1 MHRPIATAAIVLAL
15 FVALPVRATEPA
27 PATAPGVAGHDPAN
41 PPIDCP
47 LHQQGVNTGALKP
60 FAETEKYIEFLE
72 RPDRAA
78 WQKPDAVVAAL
89 HLAGNETLVD
99 VGAGSGYFTFR
110 LAKALPKGKV
120 VATDIE
126 PEMIRHIHHKVLTEG
141 IPNVKVVLADP
152 KDPSVDPAADVV
164 FVCDVIHHV
173 RERQA
178 WLRKL
183 AAEMKPGARLVV
195 IEFKEGKLPEGPPEA
210 VKISKAK
217 LVSMLEGVGFSLQ
230 ADEPKLL
237 PYQTFLTF
245 TKPARSSGRSTLRRA
260 GSRDRAVPSVT
271 GSPSPPHST

>member
-1 MHRPIATAAIVLAL
+1 MHRPIAVAVAVLA
-15 FVALPVRATEPA
+15 FSSAATAQATEPA
-27 PATAPGVAGHDPAN
+27 PASAPGAAAHDPAN

-47 LHQQGVNTGALKP
+47 LHKQGVNAGALRP

-89 HLAGNETLVD
+89 QLAGNETLVD

-110 LAKALPKGKV
+110 FAKALPNGKV
-120 VATDIE
+120 IATDIE
-126 PEMIRHIHHKVLTEG
+126 PEMVRHIHHKVLTEG
-141 IPNVKVVLADP
+141 IPNVKVVLADS

-173 RERQA
+173 DGREA

-210 VKISKAK
+210 VKIPKAK
-217 LVSMLEGVGFSLQ
+217 LVSMLKMAGFSLQ
-230 ADEPKLL
+230 ADDPKLL

-245 TKPARSSGRSTLRRA
+245 TKPAAR
-260 GSRDRAVPSVT
+260 
-271 GSPSPPHST
+271 

>member
-1 MHRPIATAAIVLAL
+1 MHHPIAIAIATLAL
-15 FVALPVRATEPA
+15 SAALPARAAEPA
-27 PATAPGVAGHDPAN
+27 PSSAPGATGHDPAN

-47 LHQQGVNTGALKP
+47 LHKQGVNTSTLRP

-89 HLAGNETLVD
+89 HLAGTETLVD

-110 LAKALPKGKV
+110 FARALPKGKV
-120 VATDIE
+120 IATDIE
-126 PEMIRHIHHKVLTEG
+126 PEMVRHIHHKVLTEG
-141 IPNVKVVLADP
+141 IANVKVVLADA
-152 KDPSVDPAADVV
+152 KDPGADRDADVV

-173 RERQA
+173 GEREA

-183 AAEMKPGARLVV
+183 ASEMKPGARLIV
-195 IEFKEGKLPEGPPEA
+195 IEFKEGKLPEGPPEG
-210 VKISKAK
+210 VKIPKAK
-217 LVSMLEGVGFSLQ
+217 LVSMLEGAGFSLQ

-245 TKPARSSGRSTLRRA
+245 TKPAKSAAR
-260 GSRDRAVPSVT
+260 
-271 GSPSPPHST
+271 

>member
-1 MHRPIATAAIVLAL
+1 MHRSIAIVATALAL
-15 FVALPVRATEPA
+15 SFAASTRASEPA
-27 PATAPGVAGHDPAN
+27 PTPASGPAGHDPAN

-47 LHQQGVNTGALKP
+47 LHKQGANTSALRP

-72 RPDRAA
+72 RPDRAT

-89 HLAGNETLVD
+89 HLAGTETLVD

-110 LAKALPKGKV
+110 FAKVLPKGKV
-120 VATDIE
+120 VATDVE
-126 PEMIRHIHHKVLTEG
+126 PEMIRHIHHKVLTER

-173 RERQA
+173 DGREA

-183 AAEMKPGARLVV
+183 ATEMKPGARLVV

-210 VKISKAK
+210 VKIPKAK
-217 LVSMLEGVGFSLQ
+217 LVSMLEGAGFSLQ
-230 ADEPKLL
+230 EDHPKLL

-245 TKPARSSGRSTLRRA
+245 TKPSKSKSAAR
-260 GSRDRAVPSVT
+260 
-271 GSPSPPHST
+271 